1 MLSVPSASSVSASA
15 TVCAASVEVDCAV
28 LAVLDAEVLTELPV
42 LFDEDAALPVDVAEP
57 HPTRSIAAAT
67 VAARSVPAFLIVLN
81 DFMIILLLLL
91 IYVSR
96 NNSLNQNIFSVTV
109 ICLNH

>member
-1 MLSVPSASSVSASA
+1 MLSVPTASTVSASA
-15 TVCAASVEVDCAV
+15 TVCAASVEVDCAE

-57 HPTRSIAAAT
+57 HPTRNIAAAA

-81 DFMIILLLLL
+81 DFMTFLL
-91 IYVSR
+91 I
-96 NNSLNQNIFSVTV
+96 IFMQLF
-109 ICLNH
+109 ICHNKFH